1 MVRQVEVPHYG
12 IYSFPDDDPRSDQEL
27 IAAATL
33 SEDTEFARLKAI
45 RDAADAARM
54 AATEAEQAARRAAA
68 PRVIA
73 TGSTGHAIGGAPA
86 IGRPIGG

>member
-1 MVRQVEVPHYG
+1 MTRQIEIPHYG
-12 IYSFPDDDPRSDQEL
+12 TYSFPDDDPRSDAEL

-33 SEDTEFARLKAI
+33 WEDTEFARLKAI
-45 RDAADAARM
+45 RDAIDAARM

-73 TGSTGHAIGGAPA
+73 TGSTGHAIGGAQSNGGV
-86 IGRPIGG
+86 IGA